1 MLSHS
6 RSGCLRPAVPITVAG
21 AVLLSATIAGAQ
33 PGKPGAGPATPRKEV
48 VAAIDDAVGT
58 LGDPDY
64 RQFIEHYAPVQFLQ
78 MVRRQPGGVNGFADR
93 ISRDKRAAG
102 QFQELVKRLRKASKA
117 QPVFNDEKTI
127 ARFDFILEPARKLK
141 PEDLPFGKIAKKKVP
156 LKGYGGDLP
165 SAVDKARAALE
176 SGDLAAYLSR
186 MLPESDLQVDDVATL
201 EKRLKSSPAV
211 VKQMIA
217 DLKLLKTQKPKL
229 EQKGTVAVFRI
240 RRKQAAEPGRKRGV
254 KLPDR
259 IFKFQK
265 VGGNWRLYDN
275 TRGLRAAAS
284 KFGEIPAVRETLVME
299 KFRDHWRIS
308 AAGEDDMRTWSKLF
322 QWFRRSRRDDGKAD
336 RIK

>member
-1 MLSHS
+1 MPFHS
-6 RSGCLRPAVPITVAG
+6 RTARSQPAVAIIVAG
-21 AVLLSATIAGAQ
+21 VVLLSATVAGSP
-33 PGKPGAGPATPRKEV
+33 PGKPGAGPATPRKQV
-48 VAAIDDAVGT
+48 AAAIDDAVGT

-64 RQFIEHYAPVQFLQ
+64 RQFIEYYAPVQFLQ
-78 MVRRQPGGVNGFADR
+78 MVRRQPGGVNAFADR

-102 QFQELVKRLRKASKA
+102 QFKVLVKRLRKARKA

-156 LKGYGGDLP
+156 LKGYGANL
-165 SAVDKARAALE
+165 AAAMDKARAALE
-176 SGDLAAYLSR
+176 KGDLAGYLSR

-201 EKRLKSSPAV
+201 AKRLKSSPAA
-211 VKQMIA
+211 VKQIIA
-217 DLKLLKTQKPKL
+217 DLKLLKTQTPKL

-240 RRKQAAEPGRKRGV
+240 HRKEAAEPGRKRGV

-259 IFKFQK
+259 VFKFQK
-265 VGGNWRLYDN
+265 AGGNWRLYDN
-275 TRGLRAAAS
+275 TKGLRAAAS

-308 AAGEDDMRTWSKLF
+308 AANEDEMQTWQKLF
-322 QWFRRSRRDDGKAD
+322 YRLRSRKA
-336 RIK
+336 RLKIR